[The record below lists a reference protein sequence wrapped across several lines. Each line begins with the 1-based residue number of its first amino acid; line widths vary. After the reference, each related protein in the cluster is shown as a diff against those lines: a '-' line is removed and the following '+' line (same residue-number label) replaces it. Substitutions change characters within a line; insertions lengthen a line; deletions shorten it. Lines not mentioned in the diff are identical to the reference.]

1 MFFNYFLKAGE
12 LEAAK
17 AATEKKSGSK
27 DNNVALVA
35 IPVRL
40 CYCLRICVSLSV
52 CVCVA
57 RVCVRESLRMYAQP
71 GLIALDANDAGT
83 VATVSVD
90 ACMHNNKPFI
100 FN

>member
-1 MFFNYFLKAGE
+1 MIFNYFLKAGE

-52 CVCVA
+52 CVCGA
-57 RVCVRESLRMYAQP
+57 PLCVR
-71 GLIALDANDAGT
+71 
-83 VATVSVD
+83 VSV
-90 ACMHNNKPFI
+90 CMLNLFYCP
-100 FN
+100 